1 MSGVDLLE
9 VVADKVDETHIY
21 YECPCCW
28 TIQGGRVVN
37 SPIRGYGFY
46 KSARPTI
53 HKHGSGGS
61 WKNRIEYRGTH
72 CNYSRGDSVKIIIND
87 TTKKPVIPVMMNK
100 KQKKDTNAFSL
111 KFN

>member
-1 MSGVDLLE
+1 MSEVDLLE
-9 VVADKVDETHIY
+9 VVADRVDETYIY

-28 TIQGGRVVN
+28 TIQGGRVVK

-61 WKNRIEYRGTH
+61 WKNRIEYRGSH
-72 CNYSRGDSVKIIIND
+72 CFHDNRQVKIIIND
-87 TTKKPVIPVMMNK
+87 TTRKPVIPVMMNK
-100 KQKKDTNAFSL
+100 KQKKDTNAFLL
-111 KFN
+111 KFS